1 MAAGAS
7 EAETSDWI
15 MAQPFQ
21 TKLPLVLSR
30 TMQPEDANPGGNVHG
45 GTILNMIAQSG
56 YIQSTKHCNRSSD
69 SDPENPLLGVIARV
83 EHTDF
88 LQPVFIGELCEVYA
102 QVVYTSEHSIEVN
115 AEVWSENLLTGAK
128 RLTNRAIVWFVAM
141 LADGSSPKC
150 SKVPALQMSEEE
162 KKLGE
167 ERYLFQK
174 KHRHGKVGPIPP
186 AHDGLLPDPH
196 MAPAGSP
203 LCSLTSLGHLV
214 LPHDC
219 HSQGL
224 MQGGPL
230 MKLMDSCAGIVAS
243 RHCKTS
249 VVTASLEAID
259 FLGPI
264 YKGELV
270 TIKGRLVFASAKSM
284 EIRITVE
291 AENPKPGS
299 LRVTNEAYFTFV
311 SLDRATGKTLPVPP
325 LVPQTDSERELF
337 ESRKLRYQER
347 KAKRQEAAAVKQK
360 L

>member
-1 MAAGAS
+1 
-7 EAETSDWI
+7 
-15 MAQPFQ
+15 MAQPFE
-21 TKLPLVLSR
+21 TKLPLVVSR

-45 GTILNMIAQSG
+45 GTILNMIAQAG
-56 YIQSTKHCNRSSD
+56 YIQSTKHCNYASD
-69 SDPENPLLGVIARV
+69 STPEDPLLGVIARV

-102 QVVYTSEHSIEVN
+102 EVVYTSEHSIEVI

-128 RLTNRAIVWFVAM
+128 RLTNRATLWFVAM
-141 LADGSSPKC
+141 PASGNSPKC
-150 SKVPALQMSEEE
+150 AKVPQLQMSEEE
-162 KKLGE
+162 RKLGE
-167 ERYLFQK
+167 ERYQVQK
-174 KHRHGKVGPIPP
+174 KNRHRKVGTIPA
-186 AHDGLLPDPH
+186 AHDGIIPNPHAAPPD
-196 MAPAGSP
+196 SP
-203 LCSLTSLGHLV
+203 LRSLSSLGHLV

-219 HSQGL
+219 HSSGL

-264 YKGELV
+264 FKGELV

-299 LRVTNEAYFTFV
+299 LRLTNEAYFTFV
-311 SLDRATGKTLPVPP
+311 SLDRATGKTLPVPQ
-325 LVPQTDSERELF
+325 LVPQTDNERELF
-337 ESRKLRYQER
+337 ESRNLRYQER
-347 KAKRQEAAAVKQK
+347 KAKRQEEAAIKQK

>member
-1 MAAGAS
+1 
-7 EAETSDWI
+7 
-15 MAQPFQ
+15 MAQPLQ
-21 TKLPLVLSR
+21 RKLSLVVTR
-30 TMQPEDANPGGNVHG
+30 NMEAEHANPGGSVHG
-45 GTILNMIAQSG
+45 GTILDMITQAG
-56 YIQSTKHCNRSSD
+56 CIESTKHCNRSSD

-83 EHTDF
+83 EHTEF
-88 LQPVFIGELCEVYA
+88 LRPVFIRELCEVYA
-102 QVVYTSEHSIEVN
+102 QVAYTSEHSIEV
-115 AEVWSENLLTGAK
+115 AVEVWAENVFTDTK
-128 RLTNRAIVWFVAM
+128 RLTNRATLWFVAM
-141 LADGSSPKC
+141 PANSSPLLKC

-162 KKLGE
+162 RKLGE

-203 LCSLTSLGHLV
+203 LCSLTSLRHLV

-230 MKLMDSCAGIVAS
+230 MKLMDNCASIVSARHCNTIVA
-243 RHCKTS
+243 
-249 VVTASLEAID
+249 TASLEAVD

-264 YKGELV
+264 YQEELV
-270 TIKGRLVFASAKSM
+270 TVKGRLVFASAKSM

-291 AENPKPGS
+291 AENFTPGS
-299 LRVTNEAYFTFV
+299 LRMTNEAYFTFV
-311 SLDRATGKTLPVPP
+311 SVDQTTGKLLPVPP

-337 ESRKLRYQER
+337 ELRKLRYQER
-347 KAKRQEAAAVKQK
+347 KAKRQEGAAVKQK